1 MASTLNEGWTGSVV
15 WPGTEFLASEEGLR
29 RWAWGGQVEGEGVP
43 VHPTNLTSRG
53 KRRVEEEGLRRW
65 AWGGQVEERGVLVHP
80 TNITRRG
87 KRRVVEEE
95 GPQDTFSSKEAF
107 QTQVTR

>member
-15 WPGTEFLASEEGLR
+15 WPGTEFLAS
-29 RWAWGGQVEGEGVP
+29 
-43 VHPTNLTSRG
+43 
-53 KRRVEEEGLRRW
+53 EEGLRRW

>member
-1 MASTLNEGWTGSVV
+1 MASSLKDGWTGSVV
-15 WPGTEFLASEEGLR
+15 WPGTEFLAGEEGLR

-43 VHPTNLTSRG
+43 VHPANL
-53 KRRVEEEGLRRW
+53 
-65 AWGGQVEERGVLVHP
+65 
-80 TNITRRG
+80 TRRG

-95 GPQDTFSSKEAF
+95 GPQDTFSSKEVF

>member
-1 MASTLNEGWTGSVV
+1 MTSTLKEGWTGSVV

-43 VHPTNLTSRG
+43 VHPNNL
-53 KRRVEEEGLRRW
+53 
-65 AWGGQVEERGVLVHP
+65 
-80 TNITRRG
+80 TRRG

-95 GPQDTFSSKEAF
+95 GLQEQDTFSSKEVF
-107 QTQVTR
+107 QTQVTRGNPILSQNL